1 MQNNNFEN
9 SLKNGINHFK
19 EKNFKNQKKNLIKVL
34 FKITSDRKKY

>member
-9 SLKNGINHFK
+9 SLKNGISYFK

-34 FKITSDRKKY
+34 FKITSDRKKF